1 VDDENAEDVEY
12 EEVIEYVEVD
22 DENAEDV
29 EYEEIVEEEISEP
42 QRSAQPAANPDVA
55 VISIRTLEANFAQ
68 GATVNLEKL
77 KAVGLV
83 LPTAKYL
90 NIYGSGP
97 MSKALTVEAN
107 KRYEVSIVDNI
118 GLWCAVEVS
127 E

>member
-1 VDDENAEDVEY
+1 MQNERFGATLRERSLK
-12 EEVIEYVEVD
+12 VEVD
-22 DENAEDV
+22 DENAEGA
-29 EYEEIVEEEISEP
+29 EYEEVVEEEIPAP
-42 QRSAQPAANPDVA
+42 QKPVPPAANPDVA

-97 MSKALTVEAN
+97 ISKALTVEAN
-107 KRYEVSIVDNI
+107 KFTLDAVIAIDEAGGNSIM
-118 GLWCAVEVS
+118 LT
-127 E
+127 